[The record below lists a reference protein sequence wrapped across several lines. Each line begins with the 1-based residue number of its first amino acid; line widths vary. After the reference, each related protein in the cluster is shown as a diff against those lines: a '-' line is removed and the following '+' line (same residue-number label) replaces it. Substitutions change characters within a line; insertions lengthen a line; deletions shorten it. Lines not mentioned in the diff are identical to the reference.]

1 VGDERDEA
9 QLAAKVLESVEGRAV
24 YADWLLERGDP
35 RGALLLAAE
44 ALERASGTTAKARAD
59 ARLEV
64 VAALKRLAT
73 WLDAKVPEGR
83 PWRPADVRGVTS
95 ATLGFLSHERGVLR
109 RFRLAPGLNT
119 PLPDSL
125 GFALPTLME
134 LGVPAAPPASAR
146 LGQEALHP
154 VRLLDAPG
162 TAALRRYDCLDVE
175 LPGSLPRL
183 GLRGP
188 GDEGWRFHGLGAAL
202 RERVKPIEL
211 RLHDGSLDVDALST
225 LMAECPNTSMVWLD
239 RVRLPPDGPG
249 TPAVRAGVVPHL
261 RLTETPVDAR
271 VALALASSAAFE
283 GVHRLELKDW
293 PVGAPALEA
302 ILKASSRL
310 AHLGVIRSPLGAEL
324 ARVLVSTGRLA
335 QLETLDVSGCL
346 LGLTG
351 AATLLREAPERL
363 VRLCLRFNQLTDRDV
378 LALAE
383 LTRWPRAEVRF
394 EEVTFG
400 PEAHQALATLAGA
413 HRLRLDV
420 SGCLVSLRSSP

>member
-9 QLAAKVLESVEGRAV
+9 QLAAKVLESIEGRAV

-35 RGALLLAAE
+35 RGALLLAAD

-83 PWRPADVRGVTS
+83 PWRPADIRGVTS

-109 RFRLAPGLNT
+109 RFRLASGLNA
-119 PLPDSL
+119 PLPESL
-125 GFALPTLME
+125 GRALPTLME

-154 VRLLDAPG
+154 VRLVDSPG
-162 TAALRRYDCLDVE
+162 PAALRRYDCFDVE

-188 GDEGWRFHGLGAAL
+188 GDEGWRFHGVGASLGA
-202 RERVKPIEL
+202 RVRPIEL
-211 RLHDGSLDVDALST
+211 RLHDGALDVDSFCT
-225 LMAECPNTSMVWLD
+225 LMAEGTNTSMVWLD

-249 TPAVRAGVVPHL
+249 VPTVRAGVVPHL

-271 VALALASSAAFE
+271 VARALASSAAFE
-283 GVHRLELKDW
+283 GVRRLELKDW
-293 PVGAPALEA
+293 PVGGPALEA
-302 ILKASSRL
+302 ILKASPRL
-310 AHLGVIRSPLGAEL
+310 AQLAVIRSPLGAEL

-351 AATLLREAPERL
+351 TATLLREAPERL
-363 VRLCLRFNQLTDRDV
+363 SRLVLRFNQLTDRDV

-383 LTRWPRAEVRF
+383 LSRWPAAEVRF